1 MKAYSLK
8 LPGGDG
14 NKRQRNK
21 RMGRIFY
28 IMGKSSSGKDTIYS
42 RLLRDKEFGLK
53 NVLLYTTRPVRQGE
67 ADGREYHFVDEER
80 FRQFMDEGKVIEYRT
95 YETVHGPWTYFTA
108 DDGQVDLKACSYLAI
123 GTLESYENMKRY
135 FGEENVCPIYVEVE
149 DGERLKRALARE
161 ELQEKPRY
169 AEMCRRF
176 LADTEDFS
184 EENLERAGIKRRFQN
199 VELESCMEEI
209 REYIRSRSV

>member
-108 DDGQVDLKACSYLAI
+108 DDGQVDLKARSYLAI